1 MKSIEKTI
9 FIGLVTLIL
18 FLLSFILLFN
28 DLINYFIISL
38 TSTVILLVYLCYNV
52 FSKNDEETIYNKK
65 LKNILKSYDSILVY
79 LDDDYKFSDENIM
92 FVKSFDSLLVAQ
104 DEMNKPIMYIC
115 EDKSSA
121 FLLEDDDNLLVY
133 ILKMNDDI
141 VSRYETKILSHI
153 EENNEI
159 EDETILED
167 LDKTTFIQLK
177 NNKIYRVSPVRKSC
191 E

>member
-38 TSTVILLVYLCYNV
+38 TSTVILFVYLCYNV

-177 NNKIYRVSPVRKSC
+177 NNKIYRVSPVRKNC